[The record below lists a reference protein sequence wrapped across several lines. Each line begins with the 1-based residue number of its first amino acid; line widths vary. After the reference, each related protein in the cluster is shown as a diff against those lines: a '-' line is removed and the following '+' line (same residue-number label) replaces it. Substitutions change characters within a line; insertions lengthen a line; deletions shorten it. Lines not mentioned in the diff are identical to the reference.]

1 MDFRS
6 QLSAFSNNSGGGGG
20 GGNDRPPQRSPN
32 NNSNHYG
39 RGGGGGGYNNN
50 NNNNN
55 NNNDRRGP
63 RPRTWS
69 DPRGPPQQRRRH
81 HSPDRDGL
89 GDLRDHGYRIARGP
103 PPPPPADYPKKT
115 KHLCLLVITIDDLP
129 FEHIWKAWTQTTTQ
143 EDLWISIVVHAK
155 FPQKV
160 TSSWLKQRL
169 LVCPPKVGRG
179 NSFLDPE
186 FLTRKPNWGSIDIA
200 RAMLDLLHDGLRIG
214 KCTQGDMRFSANRY
228 LVKRPP
234 MALDATEDIIPPV
247 DQFLFVSE
255 TCLPITTAQVLFDT
269 VKDTTKS
276 WVNARHRQDEGV
288 PKNKYE
294 GDQFAGIHRRL
305 PGQYRWKADQW
316 ILLCRHHAALI
327 MDMDRPHISPKHQL
341 WQSFR
346 DINASDEMYFPTCL
360 GLLGLLRYDG
370 QDAKYDRTVPQ
381 QQLQQPQDPSK
392 PETLSKDNEEKKEEP
407 KVETVLNRPVTY
419 TDWTEGMKNPASFT
433 KGVEDF
439 KRVARLARAKGCL
452 IARKFAPFVAV
463 PGVPLE
469 QQKITGQ
476 ITAEEWKAE
485 IEVIEAK
492 EPEEKAVEEEEEAK
506 VEESDSGEEEEEEE
520 VQASEEQQEG
530 SDAED
535 GEEGEENAAEDDDN
549 DETQLE

>member
-1 MDFRS
+1 
-6 QLSAFSNNSGGGGG
+6 
-20 GGNDRPPQRSPN
+20 
-32 NNSNHYG
+32 
-39 RGGGGGGYNNN
+39 
-50 NNNNN
+50 
-55 NNNDRRGP
+55 
-63 RPRTWS
+63 
-69 DPRGPPQQRRRH
+69 
-81 HSPDRDGL
+81 
-89 GDLRDHGYRIARGP
+89 
-103 PPPPPADYPKKT
+103 
-115 KHLCLLVITIDDLP
+115 
-129 FEHIWKAWTQTTTQ
+129 
-143 EDLWISIVVHAK
+143 
-155 FPQKV
+155 
-160 TSSWLKQRL
+160 

-186 FLTRKPNWGSIDIA
+186 YLTRKPNWGSIDIT

-234 MALDATEDIIPPV
+234 MALDNATEDIIPPV

-255 TCLPITTAQVLFDT
+255 TCLPITTAQVMFDT
-269 VKDTTKS
+269 VTDTTKS
-276 WVNARHRQDEGV
+276 WVNARHRNDEGI

-316 ILLCRHHAALI
+316 VLLCRHHAALI
-327 MDMDRPHISPKHQL
+327 MDMDRPHISPKYQL

-360 GLLGLLRYDG
+360 GLLGLLRYNG

-381 QQLQQPQDPSK
+381 QHQPHDPSK
-392 PETLSKDNEEKKEEP
+392 PEYPSKDKQQNKEEP

-419 TDWTEGMKNPASFT
+419 TDWTEGMRNPASFT

-452 IARKFAPFVAV
+452 LARKFAPFVAV

-469 QQKITGQ
+469 EQKITGQ
-476 ITAEEWKAE
+476 ITAEEWTAA
-485 IEVIEAK
+485 IEAMQGK
-492 EPEEKAVEEEEEAK
+492 EPEEKPVEEKA
-506 VEESDSGEEEEEEE
+506 EESDSGEEEPEEEG
-520 VQASEEQQEG
+520 QASEEQQEA

-535 GEEGEENAAEDDDN
+535 GEEGEENAEEDDDN

>member
-6 QLSAFSNNSGGGGG
+6 QLSAFSNKSGGG

-32 NNSNHYG
+32 NNNNNNNNTYYG
-39 RGGGGGGYNNN
+39 RGGGGGGYH
-50 NNNNN
+50 NNNN

-69 DPRGPPQQRRRH
+69 DPRGPPQQRRRQ

-103 PPPPPADYPKKT
+103 PPLPPADYPKNT
-115 KHLCLLVITIDDLP
+115 KHLCLLVITIEDLP

-155 FPQKV
+155 FPQKL

-186 FLTRKPNWGSIDIA
+186 YLTRKPNWGSIDIT

-234 MALDATEDIIPPV
+234 MALDNATEDIIPPV

-255 TCLPITTAQVLFDT
+255 TCLPITTAQVMFDT
-269 VKDTTKS
+269 VTDTTKS
-276 WVNARHRQDEGV
+276 WVNARHRNDEGI

-316 ILLCRHHAALI
+316 VLLCRHHAALI
-327 MDMDRPHISPKHQL
+327 MDMDRPHISPKYQL

-360 GLLGLLRYDG
+360 GLLGLLRYNG

-381 QQLQQPQDPSK
+381 QHQPHDPSK
-392 PETLSKDNEEKKEEP
+392 PEYPSKDKQQNKEEP

-419 TDWTEGMKNPASFT
+419 TDWTEGMRNPASFT

-452 IARKFAPFVAV
+452 LARKFAPFVAV

-469 QQKITGQ
+469 EQKITGQ
-476 ITAEEWKAE
+476 ITAEEWTAA
-485 IEVIEAK
+485 IEAMQGK
-492 EPEEKAVEEEEEAK
+492 EPEEKPVEEKA
-506 VEESDSGEEEEEEE
+506 EESDSGEEEPEEEG
-520 VQASEEQQEG
+520 QASEEQQEA

-535 GEEGEENAAEDDDN
+535 GEEGEENAEEDDDN